1 MSQGPVGKRFLRSV
15 RLECDWQDPH
25 ALSYYVLTPQ
35 VRQIL
40 RRLVDAL
47 SSSSTERA
55 WTITGPYGT
64 GKSAFALFALSLLTD
79 RHDANSEAWRLLR
92 QHDALLAEDL
102 MRRLNGRR
110 FFPLPITARRTSLTR
125 CLLTAVTE
133 ALMRLPASSDIERL
147 RSRIEGLLAS
157 GVETIPDL
165 REIIATLESLLS
177 CVQQAGY
184 CGIVI
189 VIDELGKVL
198 EYAARDPHHG
208 DIFLLQ
214 ELAEYA
220 SRSGER
226 PVLLL
231 GILHQAFDQYAR
243 HLDTPMRREWAKVQ
257 GRYADVAFIEP
268 PEQLIRLAADAIAG
282 SNALVGLS
290 EASIAAVAASAASAD
305 LGLHPRS
312 IDPASFASLAA
323 RAAPL
328 HPVVLVVLPYL
339 FRRLAQSER
348 SLFTYLLGQEPFGF
362 QDFIKHRPGTWVRIS
377 DLFDYVAA
385 NLAGSVQR
393 HTLLQR
399 WLEVVHKLEELPDLG
414 PREAEIIKTVGVL
427 DVLAEGSHLRATP
440 DLISFALTDRFDDDT
455 VATALDQLTK
465 RSVLVYRRFSRS
477 YRVWEG
483 SDVDIAARIDEA
495 RSRIVGQYRL
505 AEALRR
511 YLPPRPQVARRHSY
525 EIGALRF
532 FEVWYLDEPP
542 IPGKLRP
549 REGDG
554 VIACCLPINQA
565 QLEAFRQWASSGEP
579 ATRADIIV
587 ALPEQLGQLQD
598 ATAEL
603 VALNWVRDNTP
614 SLRDDRVA
622 RRELDLRLAE
632 VESEI
637 SQLIERLLDP
647 RPSPRGTNCAWYWL
661 GHRQEVTHPRAVAA
675 LLSDAMDQVYAR
687 CPRIRNELINRRTL
701 SSAAAAARR
710 NLIER
715 MLTSPEQA
723 RLGIVGSPPER
734 AIYESVLH
742 ATGLHRA
749 DTTGRWS
756 FQPPSD
762 DEDRARLAPV
772 WKEMERLVFAAIEEP
787 IAVNRLFSQLTAP
800 PYGAMEGV
808 LPILL
813 CAFLQVHRNAVSLYR
828 EGTFL
833 PELSVADFEVLM
845 RRPELFAVGG
855 VRLTGARQAVIERLA
870 RGLNVEPA
878 VLPVVRALLR
888 MVRSLPEHAWRTRQL
903 PPEVIQVREACA
915 TARAPERLLFYDLP
929 VALGEMPFGDTE
941 DDPERIA
948 RFFDRLNWALTELGQ
963 ATPRLIA
970 ASRDALLQACGLPV
984 GISGWRQL
992 REIARQLNG
1001 VTNVPM
1007 LEPFL
1012 RRLSSDQDDATTV
1025 ESILALVANRPPRA
1039 WTDGDMERFQR
1050 QATVIGEQF
1059 RELAAAHEILTPHEE
1074 AICEAI
1080 VGQLRDALPADVPR
1094 HVLRVALLRLLRDTT

>member
-1 MSQGPVGKRFLRSV
+1 MTQGTIGQRFLRSV
-15 RLECDWQDPH
+15 QLERDWQDPR
-25 ALSYYVLTPQ
+25 ALSHYVLTPQ
-35 VRQIL
+35 VQQIL
-40 RRLVDAL
+40 RRLADAL
-47 SSSSTERA
+47 SGSSTERA

-64 GKSAFALFALSLLTD
+64 GKSAFALFALRLLAD
-79 RHDANSEAWRLLR
+79 RDIANSEAWYLLR

-102 MRRLNGRR
+102 MRSLNGRR
-110 FFPLPITARRTSLTR
+110 LFPLPITARRTSLTR

-133 ALMRLPASSDIERL
+133 ALTRLPVSSDIERM
-147 RSRIEGLLAS
+147 RSRIEGLTAL
-157 GVETIPDL
+157 GTETVPDP
-165 REIIATLESLLS
+165 REILATLESLMIS
-177 CVQQAGY
+177 IQEAGY
-184 CGIVI
+184 HGIVV
-189 VIDELGKVL
+189 VIDELGKIL
-198 EYAARDPHHG
+198 EYAARDPHRG

-226 PVLLL
+226 PILVL
-231 GILHQAFDQYAR
+231 GVLHQAFDQYAR
-243 HLDTPMRREWAKVQ
+243 HLDTLMRREWAKVQ

-268 PEQLIRLAADAIAG
+268 PEQLIRLAADAIAD
-282 SNALVGLS
+282 SDALVGPS
-290 EASIAAVAASAASAD
+290 EASIAAVVESAASAD
-305 LGLHPRS
+305 LGLRPRT

-339 FRRLAQSER
+339 FRRFAQNER

-362 QDFIKHRPGTWVRIS
+362 QDRIKQYPESWVRIP

-393 HTLLQR
+393 HSLLQR
-399 WLEVVHKLEELPDLG
+399 WLEVVQKLEEHPDLSA
-414 PREAEIIKTVGVL
+414 REVAIIKTVGVL

-440 DLISFALTDRFDDDT
+440 QLISFALTDSFHDAA
-455 VATALDQLTK
+455 VATALDELTK
-465 RSVLVYRRFSRS
+465 RSVLVYRRFNRS

-483 SDVDIAARIDEA
+483 SDVDIAARVDEA
-495 RSRIVGQYRL
+495 RSKTAGQYRL

-525 EIGALRF
+525 ETGALRF

-542 IPGKLRP
+542 TPGKLRP

-554 VIACCLPINQA
+554 VIACCLPPNQA
-565 QLEAFRQWASSGEP
+565 QFEAFRQWASTGEP

-587 ALPEQLGQLQD
+587 ALPEQLGQLQE

-603 VALNWVRDNTP
+603 IALNWARENTP

-622 RRELDLRLAE
+622 RRELDLRMAD
-632 VESEI
+632 VEREI

-647 RPSPRGTNCAWYWL
+647 RPSPIGTNCAWYWL
-661 GHRQEVTHPRAVAA
+661 GQRQEVMHPRAVAA
-675 LLSDAMDQVYAR
+675 LLSDAMDRVYAR
-687 CPRIRNELINRRTL
+687 CPRIRNELINRRVL

-715 MLTSPEQA
+715 MLTFPEQA
-723 RLGIVGSPPER
+723 RLGIAGFPPER

-742 ATGLHRA
+742 ATGLHRSDA
-749 DTTGRWS
+749 AGRWA

-762 DEDRARLAPV
+762 DDHRARLAPV
-772 WKEMERLVFAAIEEP
+772 WREMERLVFAAIEEP
-787 IAVNRLFSQLTAP
+787 IAVDRLFSKLTAP

-828 EGTFL
+828 EGTFV
-833 PELSVADFEVLM
+833 PEPSVADFEVLM

-903 PPEVIQVREACA
+903 PPEVIRVREACA
-915 TARAPERLLFYDLP
+915 KARAPERFLFYDLP
-929 VALGEMPFGDTE
+929 VALGQMPFADTE

-948 RFFDRLNWALTELGQ
+948 RFFDRLNWALAELGQ

-970 ASRDALLQACGLPV
+970 ESRDALLQACGLPV
-984 GISGWRQL
+984 GMSGWRQL
-992 REIARQLNG
+992 RDTARQLNR
-1001 VTNVPM
+1001 VTNVPT

-1012 RRLSSDQDDATTV
+1012 RRLSSEQDDATTV
-1025 ESILALVANRPPRA
+1025 ESVLALVANRPPRS
-1039 WTDGDMERFQR
+1039 WTDADVDRFR
-1050 QATVIGEQF
+1050 IQATVIGERF
-1059 RELAAAHEILTPHEE
+1059 REIAAALEILAPDEE
-1074 AICEAI
+1074 TVCEAI
-1080 VGQLRDALPADVPR
+1080 VGQLRELLPADVPR
-1094 HVLRVALLRLLRDTT
+1094 HVLRVALLRLLRDAT

>member
-1 MSQGPVGKRFLRSV
+1 MSQGTAGQRFLRSV
-15 RLECDWQDPH
+15 RLERDWQVPR
-25 ALSYYVLTPQ
+25 ALSHYVLTPQ
-35 VRQIL
+35 VLQIL
-40 RRLVDAL
+40 WRLADAL

-64 GKSAFALFALSLLTD
+64 GKSAFALFALRLLAD
-79 RHDANSEAWRLLR
+79 RDIANSEAWYLLR

-102 MRRLNGRR
+102 MRSLNGRR
-110 FFPLPITARRTSLTR
+110 LFPLPITARRTSLTR

-133 ALMRLPASSDIERL
+133 ALTRLPVSSDIERL
-147 RSRIEGLLAS
+147 RSRIEGLIASGAETVLDPREILAS
-157 GVETIPDL
+157 LD
-165 REIIATLESLLS
+165 SLMMS
-177 CVQQAGY
+177 VQEAGY
-184 CGIVI
+184 HGMVV
-189 VIDELGKVL
+189 VIDELGKIL
-198 EYAARDPHHG
+198 EYAARDPQRG

-226 PVLLL
+226 PVLVL
-231 GILHQAFDQYAR
+231 GVLHQAFDQYAR
-243 HLDTPMRREWAKVQ
+243 HLDTVMRREWAKVQ

-268 PEQLIRLAADAIAG
+268 PEQLIRLAADAIAD
-282 SNALVGLS
+282 SDALVGPS
-290 EASIAAVAASAASAD
+290 EASIAAVVESAASAD
-305 LGLHPRS
+305 LGLRPRT

-328 HPVVLVVLPYL
+328 HPVILVVLPYL
-339 FRRLAQSER
+339 FRRLAQNER

-362 QDFIKHRPGTWVRIS
+362 QDMIKQHPGSWVRIP

-393 HTLLQR
+393 HSLLQR
-399 WLEVVHKLEELPDLG
+399 WLEVVQKLEELPDLSA
-414 PREAEIIKTVGVL
+414 REVEVIKTVGVL

-440 DLISFALTDRFDDDT
+440 QLISFALTDRFDDDT
-455 VATALDQLTK
+455 VATALDELTK
-465 RSVLVYRRFSRS
+465 RSVLVYRRFNRS

-483 SDVDIAARIDEA
+483 SDVDIAARVDEA
-495 RSRIVGQYRL
+495 RGKTAGQYRL

-525 EIGALRF
+525 ETGALRF

-542 IPGKLRP
+542 ILGKLRP

-554 VIACCLPINQA
+554 VIACCLPPNQA
-565 QLEAFRQWASSGEP
+565 QLEAFRQWASAGEP

-587 ALPEQLGQLQD
+587 ALPEQLGQLQE

-614 SLRDDRVA
+614 GLRDDRVA

-637 SQLIERLLDP
+637 SRLIERLLDP
-647 RPSPRGTNCAWYWL
+647 RPFPIGTSCAWYWL

-675 LLSDAMDQVYAR
+675 LLSDAMDRVYAR
-687 CPRIRNELINRRTL
+687 CPRIRNELINRRVL

-715 MLTSPEQA
+715 MLTFPEQA
-723 RLGIVGSPPER
+723 RLGIAGFPPER

-742 ATGLHRA
+742 ATGLHRP

-756 FQPPSD
+756 FQPPGD
-762 DEDRARLAPV
+762 DEHRARLAPV
-772 WKEMERLVFAAIEEP
+772 WREMERLVFAAIEEP
-787 IAVNRLFSQLTAP
+787 IAVDRLFSQLTAP

-888 MVRSLPEHAWRTRQL
+888 MVRSLPEHTWRTRQL

-915 TARAPERLLFYDLP
+915 TARAPERFLFYDLP
-929 VALGEMPFGDTE
+929 VALAEMPFGDTE

-970 ASRDALLQACGLPV
+970 ESRDALLQACGLPV
-984 GISGWRQL
+984 GMSGWRRL

-1012 RRLSSDQDDATTV
+1012 RRLNSEQDDATTV
-1025 ESILALVANRPPRA
+1025 ESVLALVANRPPRA
-1039 WTDGDMERFQR
+1039 WTDADVDRFR
-1050 QATVIGEQF
+1050 IQATVIGERF
-1059 RELAAAHEILTPHEE
+1059 REIAAAHEILAPDEE
-1074 AICEAI
+1074 AVCEAI
-1080 VGQLRDALPADVPR
+1080 VGQLRELLPADVPR
-1094 HVLRVALLRLLRDTT
+1094 HVLRVALLRLLRDAT